1 MRAPIRFG
9 LVELKVTS
17 ARTNFNANCKLF
29 SSSTANLVLGGLE
42 LPYAVTHRTFFVQ
55 IGARFRE
62 SGTLFLG
69 FSWAF
74 MLIHHDSRS
83 FFLEG
88 PAGRLEAILW
98 TPTRAGEPKI
108 AAVFCHP
115 HPVFGGTLHN
125 KVIYQAAKSLDS
137 LGIPVLRFNF
147 RGAGLSA
154 GEHDK
159 GRGEQGDVQAAIDF
173 LAQEFPNACLLVG
186 GFSFGCWVGL
196 RVGCVDSRV
205 HELIGLGVPVNNSD
219 FSYLEGCSKP
229 KLIVQG
235 MNDEHGGTEKLEA
248 IVARVPGDTRVA
260 FIQGADH
267 FFTGR
272 LDDLDQAITAWLTE
286 RHPELHKL

>member
-9 LVELKVTS
+9 LVELKVTF
-17 ARTNFNANCKLF
+17 ACINFNANCNIF

-42 LPYAVTHRTFFVQ
+42 LPHTVMPRTILVHV
-55 IGARFRE
+55 GVCLAE
-62 SGTLFLG
+62 SVTLFSLV
-69 FSWAF
+69 SWVP

-115 HPVFGGTLHN
+115 HPLFGGTLHN
-125 KVIYQAAKSLDS
+125 KVVYQAAKSLDA

-159 GRGEQGDVQAAIDF
+159 GQGERDDVQAAIDF
-173 LAQEFPNACLLVG
+173 LAQVFPGSALLVG

-196 RVGCVDSRV
+196 RVGCADGRV

-219 FSYLEGCSKP
+219 FNYLERCSKP
-229 KLIVQG
+229 KLVVQG
-235 MNDEHGGTEKLEA
+235 MNDEHGALEKLESV
-248 IVARVPGDTRVA
+248 IARVPGDTRVA
-260 FIQGADH
+260 FVHDADH
-267 FFTGR
+267 FFTGH
-272 LDDLDQAITAWLTE
+272 LDELDQAITNWLTE
-286 RHPELHKL
+286 RHPELKKL